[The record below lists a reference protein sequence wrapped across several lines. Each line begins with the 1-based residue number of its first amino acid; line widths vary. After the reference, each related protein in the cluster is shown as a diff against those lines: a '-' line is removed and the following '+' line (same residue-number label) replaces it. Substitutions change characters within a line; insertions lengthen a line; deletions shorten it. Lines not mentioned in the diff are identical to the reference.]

1 MINHVVLFKLKDYP
15 ETEKAKI
22 INELK
27 TLLEGLKQKISEVK
41 YIEVGTHYELH
52 SKSYDIAL
60 LSHFENLEDLDKY
73 RVHPEHLKVVER
85 IKETT
90 EERAAV
96 DYHFNPDK

>member
-15 ETEKAKI
+15 EQEKGEI

-27 TLLEGLKQKISEVK
+27 NLLLGLKDKIKELK
-41 YIEVGTHYELH
+41 YIEVGTNYELQA
-52 SKSYDIAL
+52 KSYDIAL
-60 LSHFENLEDLDKY
+60 LSHFENEEDLNKY

-90 EERAAV
+90 SERSAV
-96 DYHFNPDK
+96 DYNF